1 MPEFA
6 FSGIAVNDF
15 STDFA
20 GSESRREGLE
30 KPLFHGDG
38 SISPRERGAVKR
50 NGKSLYPLDSR

>member
-38 SISPRERGAVKR
+38 SISPRSRGSVKR
-50 NGKSLYPLDSR
+50 NE